1 MTSWSHFVTGAGW
14 LQSDN
19 VPRRGHPGASLF
31 QRSHSAGRIGVQTN
45 KVGTSSTIYLLNF
58 TVIINTRLWIDL
70 FHAINNAKKLIYITG
85 WSVFTQVKRHG
96 RIRKYCGSAFCQI
109 SLIRGDEAENCD
121 DSNVGELLKRKAAEG
136 VRLMKLVREV
146 YIVLLR
152 CVFWL

>member
-14 LQSDN
+14 VQSDN

-31 QRSHSAGRIGVQTN
+31 QRSHSAGRVGVQTN
-45 KVGTSSTIYLLNF
+45 KVGTSSTIYLFNF

-96 RIRKYCGSAFCQI
+96 RIRKYCGFVFFQI

-146 YIVLLR
+146 YILIFR

>member
-1 MTSWSHFVTGAGW
+1 MYQDADTPALPCFNGVTQPDGSEYKPTRLA
-14 LQSDN
+14 LVALSI
-19 VPRRGHPGASLF
+19 H
-31 QRSHSAGRIGVQTN
+31 
-45 KVGTSSTIYLLNF
+45 LLNF

-96 RIRKYCGSAFCQI
+96 RIRKYCGSAFYQI

-136 VRLMKLVREV
+136 VILMKLVREV
-146 YIVLLR
+146 YILIFR
-152 CVFWL
+152 CVF

>member
-1 MTSWSHFVTGAGW
+1 MYQDADTPALPCFNGVTQPDGSEYKPTRFG
-14 LQSDN
+14 N
-19 VPRRGHPGASLF
+19 
-31 QRSHSAGRIGVQTN
+31 
-45 KVGTSSTIYLLNF
+45 STIYLFNF

-96 RIRKYCGSAFCQI
+96 RIRKYCGSAFFQI

-136 VRLMKLVREV
+136 VILMKLVREV
-146 YIVLLR
+146 YIVISR
-152 CVFWL
+152 CVF

>member
-1 MTSWSHFVTGAGW
+1 M
-14 LQSDN
+14 QSDN

-31 QRSHSAGRIGVQTN
+31 QRSHSAGRVGVRTN
-45 KVGTSSTIYLLNF
+45 KVGTSSTTYLFNF
-58 TVIINTRLWIDL
+58 TVILNTRLWIDL

-85 WSVFTQVKRHG
+85 WSVFTQVKRAS
-96 RIRKYCGSAFCQI
+96 RIRKYCGFAFFQI

-136 VRLMKLVREV
+136 VILMKLLREV
-146 YIVLLR
+146 YILIFR

>member
-1 MTSWSHFVTGAGW
+1 MTSWSHFATGAGW
-14 LQSDN
+14 VQSDN
-19 VPRRGHPGASLF
+19 VPRRGHPSASLF

-45 KVGTSSTIYLLNF
+45 KVGKSTIYLFNF

-85 WSVFTQVKRHG
+85 WSVFTQVKRAS
-96 RIRKYCGSAFCQI
+96 RIRKYCGFAFFQI

-136 VRLMKLVREV
+136 VILMKLVREV
-146 YIVLLR
+146 YILIFR
-152 CVFWL
+152 CVF

>member
-1 MTSWSHFVTGAGW
+1 M
-14 LQSDN
+14 QSDN
-19 VPRRGHPGASLF
+19 VSRRGHTGASLF

-45 KVGTSSTIYLLNF
+45 KVGTSSTIHLFNF

-85 WSVFTQVKRHG
+85 WSVFTQVKRAS
-96 RIRKYCGSAFCQI
+96 RIRKYCGFAFFQI

-136 VRLMKLVREV
+136 VILMKLVREV
-146 YIVLLR
+146 YIVIFR
-152 CVFWL
+152 CVF